1 MDFER
6 CIVTQSLHASYTLQY
21 CKKQF
26 KEEKKSFQEVM
37 LELFKSCKEPLLFEN
52 FYIARRASF
61 ELAISENV
69 SMSIKD
75 LRLKNNIIFN
85 GFAAFIKKNKNNWN
99 LDIIMD
105 YINKMLIKM
114 SMCIGYDQAE
124 KFSKLLLKLKII
136 TDEYQRREIFLN
148 VLIECDRR
156 LQQMEEDE
164 IISEK
169 TKTNRLVSSVHSN
182 LRDELTLKF
191 EAATGEF
198 ETLELATH
206 KLNSID

>member
-1 MDFER
+1 M
-6 CIVTQSLHASYTLQY
+6 
-21 CKKQF
+21 
-26 KEEKKSFQEVM
+26 
-37 LELFKSCKEPLLFEN
+37 
-52 FYIARRASF
+52 
-61 ELAISENV
+61 
-69 SMSIKD
+69 
-75 LRLKNNIIFN
+75 
-85 GFAAFIKKNKNNWN
+85 
-99 LDIIMD
+99 
-105 YINKMLIKM
+105 
-114 SMCIGYDQAE
+114 
-124 KFSKLLLKLKII
+124 KII